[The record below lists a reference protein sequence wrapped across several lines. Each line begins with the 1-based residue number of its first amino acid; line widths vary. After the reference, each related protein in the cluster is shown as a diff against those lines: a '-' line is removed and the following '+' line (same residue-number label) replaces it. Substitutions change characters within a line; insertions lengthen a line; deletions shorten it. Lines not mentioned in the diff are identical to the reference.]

1 MPHVTYFR
9 FKAKPGEHDAVVDTF
24 QRWAKERSPK
34 AKGFIRSVLTSGL
47 QNPDEFIAA
56 AMFDTTENYNANS
69 NDPETNNWF
78 QQLRSHL
85 VADPDWF
92 DGKLEILTD
101 A

>member
-9 FKAKPGEHDAVVDTF
+9 FKAKLGERQAVVDSIHNWT
-24 QRWAKERSPK
+24 QELGPK
-34 AKGFIRSVLTSGL
+34 AKGFMRIVLTSNL
-47 QNPDEFIAA
+47 DDADEFIAA

-69 NDPETNNWF
+69 NDPKTGEHF
-78 QQLRSHL
+78 QDLRSHI

-92 DGKLEILTD
+92 NGKLESIVD